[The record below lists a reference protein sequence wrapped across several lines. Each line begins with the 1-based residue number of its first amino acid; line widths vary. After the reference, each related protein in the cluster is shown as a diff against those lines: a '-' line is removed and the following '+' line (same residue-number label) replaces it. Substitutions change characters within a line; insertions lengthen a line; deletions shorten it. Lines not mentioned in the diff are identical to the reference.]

1 MHKIGVISDTHGMLR
16 WEVEETLRGC
26 EAILH
31 GGDINS
37 PEILSALRGIAPTYA
52 VRGNNDKEWAA
63 DLPETLSIELY
74 GVHFLWCT
82 TRSICRRT

>member
-31 GGDINS
+31 GFLG
-37 PEILSALRGIAPTYA
+37 LQ
-52 VRGNNDKEWAA
+52 
-63 DLPETLSIELY
+63 TLS
-74 GVHFLWCT
+74 FST
-82 TRSICRRT
+82 